1 MDKELKTF
9 ISPEDYLEIE
19 RQAEYKSEYYN
30 GEMFGFAGAGF
41 NHNIIAVNIT
51 TFLNNHLRNKSCI
64 VFNSDMRLFVE
75 AFNLYT
81 YPDVMVVCGKV
92 NFLDDKKDNVLNPL
106 ILIEILSKSTESYD
120 RGKKFEFYR
129 SIPSL
134 KEYVLVSPD
143 RPLVEIF
150 AKNEKNLWVLSDEKN
165 LENLVKISSID
176 LEVPLKEIYFK
187 VDFEEKN

>member
-30 GEMFGFAGAGF
+30 GEMFAFAGAGF

-51 TFLNNHLRNKSCI
+51 TFLNNQLRSKSCI

-81 YPDVMVVCGKV
+81 YPDVMIVCGKV
-92 NFLDDKKDNVLNPL
+92 NFLDDNKDNVLNPL
-106 ILIEILSKSTESYD
+106 MIIEILSKSTESYD

-134 KEYVLVSPD
+134 KEYVLVSSD

-150 AKNEKNLWVLSDEKN
+150 TKNEKNLWVLSDEKN
-165 LENLVKISSID
+165 LENLVKISSIGLD
-176 LEVPLKEIYFK
+176 VPLKEIYFK
-187 VDFEEKN
+187 VDFIEKD